1 MKNKFILSII
11 ICVTIQSACIAQKIN
26 YDNNPAAGHY
36 AMINGIKLYYETYG
50 KGIPLMLLHGNGGNM
65 SAFEKQIPFF
75 SKYFKVIAVDS
86 RLQGKSGGSPDT
98 LSYNMM
104 ANDFCALIDYLKLD
118 SVYVLGWSDGGINA
132 ILMAMQ
138 CPAKVKRIAFTGAN
152 VVPDSSAISAADIQ
166 SMIDFVQNDKKASA
180 KDKTLTRMMIYEPNI
195 AYADL
200 SKIKCPA
207 LVMAGDH
214 DIIKAAHTLKIFQSI
229 PGAQLCIF
237 PGSNHG
243 VCQQHPVLFNSIVF
257 NFLKGEGNK

>member
-1 MKNKFILSII
+1 MKHKLFIFSIF
-11 ICVTIQSACIAQKIN
+11 CLAIQFVDAQKVQ
-26 YDNNPAAGHY
+26 YDNNKTAGNY
-36 AMINGIKLYYETYG
+36 ASINGIKLYYEVYG
-50 KGIPLMLLHGNGGNM
+50 NGTPLLMLHGNGGNI

-75 SKYFKVIAVDS
+75 SKYYKVIAVDS
-86 RLQGKSGGSPDT
+86 RLQGKSGGNPDS

-152 VVPDSSAISAADIQ
+152 TVPDSTAISAEDIAY
-166 SMIDFVQNDKKASA
+166 MKDFVANNKTASV
-180 KDKTLTRMMIYEPNI
+180 KEKTLNRMMINEPNI
-195 AYADL
+195 DYAAL
-200 SKIKCPA
+200 AGIRCPA

-214 DIIKAAHTLKIFQSI
+214 DLIKAAHTLKIFQSI

-237 PGSNHG
+237 PDSNHG
-243 VCQQHPVLFNSIVF
+243 VCQQHPQLFNTTVL
-257 NFLKGEGNK
+257 NFFQQKR